1 MILFVVPIGIGAAI
15 YLEEYADKTRWW
27 NRLIE
32 VNIQNLAAVPSI
44 IYGILGLAF
53 IVRGPLDL
61 GFILVAGSLTL
72 ALLVLPMVIIAAR
85 EAIRAVP
92 DSIRQGS
99 LALGATKW
107 QTIRRQV
114 LPASIP
120 GIATG
125 VILAVSRALGETAP
139 LLLVGATVFV
149 TFDPTPFSAD
159 GYSAMPVQI
168 FNYAVAA
175 PGGVPGAGRGRN
187 HRHAGRPA
195 GDELLRDLATKS
207 LRAEVVGGSR
217 VSEQMTT
224 GREQSRRR
232 RARRARRRPSGR
244 RSPCGPRVPAAA
256 PAGQRE
262 KVFELKGVDVL
273 YSGVTAVK
281 GISMD
286 IHRNDVTALI
296 GPSGC
301 GKSTLLRCL
310 NRMNDLIPGAEVRGR
325 AALPRRGPLRRRAS
339 TRSRSAS

>member
-1 MILFVVPIGIGAAI
+1 VTRGPGAAAPRNRLAIAGARATTKAMLSNQPRGDMIRNTVFAGLLLLAVLIALAGLIALLVQAFAKGSSALSPDLFTNPPSTAFPDKAGFRPAIIGSLELIAGVILFVVPVGIGAAL
-15 YLEEYADKTRWW
+15 YLEEYADRSRWW
-27 NRLIE
+27 NNLVE

-44 IYGILGLAF
+44 IYGILGLGF

-61 GFILVAGSLTL
+61 GFILAAGSLTL

-149 TFDPTPFSAD
+149 TFDPTPFGSD

-168 FNYAVAA
+168 FNYAV
-175 PGGVPGAGRGRN
+175 
-187 HRHAGRPA
+187 RPQEEFQA
-195 GDELLRDLATKS
+195 L
-207 LRAEVVGGSR
+207 
-217 VSEQMTT
+217 
-224 GREQSRRR
+224 
-232 RARRARRRPSGR
+232 
-244 RSPCGPRVPAAA
+244 AAA
-256 PAGQRE
+256 GIIVMLVVLLAMNSFAIWLRNRYEQRW
-262 KVFELKGVDVL
+262 
-273 YSGVTAVK
+273 
-281 GISMD
+281 
-286 IHRNDVTALI
+286 
-296 GPSGC
+296 
-301 GKSTLLRCL
+301 
-310 NRMNDLIPGAEVRGR
+310 
-325 AALPRRGPLRRRAS
+325 
-339 TRSRSAS
+339 

>member
-1 MILFVVPIGIGAAI
+1 MAPGEAGRRNRLAVAGARSTTEAMLRGQPRGDVIRNTVFAGLLLLAVSIALAGLLALLIQAFAKGSSALSIDLITNPPSTAFPDKAGYRPAIIGSLLLVAGVILFVVPVGVGAAL

-44 IYGILGLAF
+44 IYGILGLGF

-61 GFILVAGSLTL
+61 GFVLAAGSLTL

-99 LALGATKW
+99 LALGATQW

-114 LPASIP
+114 LPASVP

-149 TFDPTPFSAD
+149 TFDPSFFGSD

-168 FNYAVAA
+168 FNYAL
-175 PGGVPGAGRGRN
+175 
-187 HRHAGRPA
+187 RPQEEFQA
-195 GDELLRDLATKS
+195 L
-207 LRAEVVGGSR
+207 
-217 VSEQMTT
+217 
-224 GREQSRRR
+224 
-232 RARRARRRPSGR
+232 
-244 RSPCGPRVPAAA
+244 AAA
-256 PAGQRE
+256 GIILMLAVLLAMNAFAIWLRNRYEQRW
-262 KVFELKGVDVL
+262 
-273 YSGVTAVK
+273 
-281 GISMD
+281 
-286 IHRNDVTALI
+286 
-296 GPSGC
+296 
-301 GKSTLLRCL
+301 
-310 NRMNDLIPGAEVRGR
+310 
-325 AALPRRGPLRRRAS
+325 
-339 TRSRSAS
+339 